1 MRAVSIAALSMI
13 IAAGLGCG
21 GGNGNTS
28 NGSLDGGADHSEP
41 GNDGGNKSDSGLK
54 SDGGGGG
61 DATTDG
67 ASSDDGSDGGAGD
80 GGDDG
85 GSDGGAM
92 KSEWTIVSTPLDGG
106 VDLYGVGG
114 YTNIDVWA
122 VGGTA
127 TTPADIFWAGTAWTD
142 LGLVTTSSPLL
153 SVSSQDPDDSWTV
166 AGSTLL
172 HWAGSGWGTLTM
184 NTNTTPLTS
193 VWAYQP
199 GQAFAVGNAGTI
211 LNCTTASANCTS
223 VSAGSADL
231 NGVWAL
237 DANHAWT
244 VGKGGAIY
252 SFDGTTP
259 TAETG
264 AVTTDLHAVGGSE
277 ISDVWA
283 VGDAI
288 EHGPGT
294 WKKDAF
300 TPPGT
305 LYGVWAAAANE
316 AWAVGKGGIILAWD
330 GKHWKKTASPTT
342 SDLYAI
348 WGNNDHDIWAV
359 GANNT
364 ALHRLK

>member
-1 MRAVSIAALSMI
+1 MRAVSMAALTMI
-13 IAAGLGCG
+13 TLAWLGCG

-28 NGSLDGGADHSEP
+28 SGSTDGGADHVAP
-41 GNDGGNKSDSGLK
+41 GNDGGNKTDSGGK
-54 SDGGGGG
+54 SDGGGSG

-67 ASSDDGSDGGAGD
+67 TSSDDGGD
-80 GGDDG
+80 DTDG
-85 GSDGGAM
+85 GSGDDAGDGGAM
-92 KSEWTIVSTPLDGG
+92 KTEWTVVSTPLDGG
-106 VDLYGVGG
+106 VNLYGVGG

-127 TTPADIFWAGTAWTD
+127 TTPADIFWGGVAWAD
-142 LGLVTTSSPLL
+142 LGLVTSTSPLL

-172 HWAGSGWGTLTM
+172 HWAGSGWTPLAM
-184 NTNTTPLTS
+184 NSNTTPLTS

-199 GQAFAVGNAGTI
+199 GQVFAVGNAGAI

-237 DANHAWT
+237 DANHAWA
-244 VGKGGAIY
+244 VGKGGAVY
-252 SFDGTTP
+252 AFDGTTP
-259 TAETG
+259 TAETS
-264 AVTTDLHAVGGSE
+264 AVTSDLHAVGGSE
-277 ISDVWA
+277 LSDVWA

-294 WKKDAF
+294 WKKDPF

-305 LYGVWAAAANE
+305 LYGVWAAAADE